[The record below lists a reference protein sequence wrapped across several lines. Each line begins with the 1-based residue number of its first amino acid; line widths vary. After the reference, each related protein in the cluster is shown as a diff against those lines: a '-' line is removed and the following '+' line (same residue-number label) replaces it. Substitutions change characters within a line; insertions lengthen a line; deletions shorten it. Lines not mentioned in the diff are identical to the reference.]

1 MPELYIITGS
11 NGAGKSSL
19 GANYLPDHIVDT
31 CEVFDGDK
39 LFMDKQ
45 RELWRDGIRAHKE
58 MRRIAYEFVSSTF
71 DALVDEA
78 VHARADFAYEG
89 HFTNESTWDIPRR
102 FKSEGYAI
110 HLIYLGL
117 NNTDLSELRVTDRVK
132 FGGHYVNPITVAD
145 NFYGNLEKL
154 NEHFAMFDS
163 VQVIDTSGIEHQ
175 HVASF
180 LLGLPVLQK
189 KTTLLPDWFKKYLPS
204 MNKLIQEFFYE
215 R

>member
-19 GANYLPDHIVDT
+19 GKNYLPDHIVNA
-31 CEVFDGDK
+31 CQVFDGDK

-45 RELWRDGIRAHKE
+45 RELWKQGVRAHKE
-58 MRRIAYEFVSSTF
+58 SRRIAYEFVTSTF
-71 DALVDEA
+71 DELIDQAFK
-78 VHARADFAYEG
+78 ARAHFAYEG
-89 HFTNESTWDIPRR
+89 HFTNEATWDVPRR
-102 FKSEGYAI
+102 FKSAGYAI

-117 NNTDLSELRVTDRVK
+117 SDTSLSELRVTDRVK
-132 FGGHYVNPITVAD
+132 LGGHYVDPVTVAD

-163 VQVIDTSGIEHQ
+163 VQVIDTSGIGHQ
-175 HVASF
+175 HLATFS
-180 LLGLPVLQK
+180 LGAPVFPVHIGQFPEWFQKHLP
-189 KTTLLPDWFKKYLPS
+189 T
-204 MNKLIQEFFYE
+204 MNQLI